1 MSTRT
6 SIRSCLGVHSLPLA
20 LALAA
25 CAAEATQGSVE
36 PEPTAASAVAAAPE
50 PAAASTPT
58 EVAPAPTPEPEPPAG
73 PNAEPAA
80 VKLAFHGRCG
90 DLGVTALS
98 DGSVVAYYDVDTKD
112 GRSSGVE
119 AWLHHMNP
127 QGSVAESV
135 MFPAPGMLTMGGGF
149 AVDEVFGS
157 WSELRIVSVGR
168 GREETEGRLHRR
180 VAGAWKQIETVGAS
194 TDIDGAWDRA
204 DGSILALA
212 DRGEEDRDPR
222 LAVVLGKGKGPS
234 LAKLKRASKCEKGR
248 FTVADAAVA
257 PDGTI
262 LAVAGCWESMWLG
275 RWAPGDLEGT
285 AVRLQV
291 TSPFPAQLELDE
303 EGNGFVVASGELVRW
318 KDGVATP
325 IELPGKSTVLGA
337 RGGHAWHA
345 GGSKLSHW
353 VDEQWQALPT
363 PEGRRI
369 EWASGLQFDTP
380 WLLFTNGTVA
390 MRTADGAWHDVA
402 LPPTPDVEAPPEAAR
417 LYVTAPGDAWID
429 AKYTKYKKGS
439 KTIGTKLRALYTTRE
454 APVAMRCGQE
464 SAASNEEPA
473 AAEAS

>member
-6 SIRSCLGVHSLPLA
+6 SIRSCLGVASLPLA

-25 CAAEATQGSVE
+25 CAAEATQDSVE
-36 PEPTAASAVAAAPE
+36 PEPAAASAVAAAPE
-50 PAAASTPT
+50 PAAASTPA
-58 EVAPAPTPEPEPPAG
+58 EVAPAPTPKPEPPAA
-73 PNAEPAA
+73 PNAGPAA

-90 DLGVTALS
+90 DPGVTTLS

-112 GRSSGVE
+112 DRSSGVE
-119 AWLHHMNP
+119 AWLHHMDP
-127 QGSVAESV
+127 QGSVAGSV
-135 MFPAPGMLTMGGGF
+135 MFPAPGFLLAEHGDF
-149 AVDEVFGS
+149 AIDELFGT

-234 LAKLKRASKCEKGR
+234 LSKLKRASKCEKGR
-248 FTVADAAVA
+248 FTVADAAEA

-262 LAVAGCWESMWLG
+262 VAVAGCFESMWLG
-275 RWAPGDLEGT
+275 TWAPGDLEGT
-285 AVRLQV
+285 AVRLRV
-291 TSPFPAQLELDE
+291 MSPFPAQLELDE
-303 EGNGFVVASGELVRW
+303 EGNGFVVASGELARW

-325 IELPGKSTVLGA
+325 IELPGNSTVLGA
-337 RGGHAWHA
+337 RGGHAWYA
-345 GGSKLSHW
+345 SGSKLSHW

-369 EWASGLQFDTP
+369 EWVSGLQFDTP

-390 MRTADGAWHDVA
+390 MRTADGTWHDVA
-402 LPPTPDVEAPPEAAR
+402 LPPTPDIEAPPKAAR
-417 LYVTAPGDAWID
+417 LYVPGPGDAWID

-439 KTIGTKLRALYTTRE
+439 KTIGTKLRALYTTRD
-454 APVAMRCGQE
+454 APVAMRCGAE
-464 SAASNEEPA
+464 GDAGKATG
-473 AAEAS
+473 EAS